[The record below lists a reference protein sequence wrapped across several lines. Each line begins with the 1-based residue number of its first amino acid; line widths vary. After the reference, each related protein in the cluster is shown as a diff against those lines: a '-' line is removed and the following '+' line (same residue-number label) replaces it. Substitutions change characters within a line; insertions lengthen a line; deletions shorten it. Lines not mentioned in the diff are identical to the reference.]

1 MNILYHRIIVTIL
14 IIQFGLSQDTTTADQ
29 IEDPFQIVEED
40 TATLTA
46 LDTTLIPI
54 PELRDDKDTL
64 AILPPGKPFFN
75 YDLDIKNLQNQIDSL
90 RAMVKVFE
98 KYKSMP
104 TVDEDIINLIKV
116 PDLQHRIELTNG
128 TVVLGEIIDENADE
142 LFIQTT
148 LGRLV
153 ITKDKVISVQQERTP
168 GPKVEMVGDP
178 FVNAYP
184 DREEIIGTVINNGEL
199 RADFVRTE
207 ANLWSPTTQLI
218 VKDSAFVDGNMI
230 TYKSGVISDTS
241 IDPGQ
246 TASFKIVIQKPL
258 KPEVQYRTYDI
269 RWTRTN

>member
-1 MNILYHRIIVTIL
+1 MYHRIIVTIL
-14 IIQFGLSQDTTTADQ
+14 LIQFGLAQDTTTTDQ
-29 IEDPFQIVEED
+29 IEDPFEIMEED
-40 TATLTA
+40 TATDTVS
-46 LDTTLIPI
+46 DTTLIPI

-64 AILPPGKPFFN
+64 AILPLGKPFFN
-75 YDLDIKNLQNQIDSL
+75 YDSDIKQLQSQIDSL

-98 KYKSMP
+98 KYQSMP

-116 PDLQHRIELTNG
+116 PNFQHRIELTNG

-153 ITKDKVISVQQERTP
+153 ITKDKVISVQQERAP
-168 GPKVEMVGDP
+168 GPKVELVGDP

-184 DREEIIGTVINNGEL
+184 DREEIIGTVINSGEI

-218 VKDSAFVDGNMI
+218 VKDSAFVDGSMI

-246 TASFKIVIQKPL
+246 TASFRIVIQKPL
-258 KPEVQYRTYDI
+258 KPVVQYRTYDI

>member
-1 MNILYHRIIVTIL
+1 MIIHEHLFSDLTRDTANNDSVLNDVELCYRELMRYKESGGISL
-14 IIQFGLSQDTTTADQ
+14 IDQTTAGLRGHDH
-29 IEDPFQIVEED
+29 DLLED
-40 TATLTA
+40 THAVAVRKMAEKTGLN
-46 LDTTLIPI
+46 I
-54 PELRDDKDTL
+54 
-64 AILPPGKPFFN
+64 ILGAGW
-75 YDLDIKNLQNQIDSL
+75 Y
-90 RAMVKVFE
+90 RAPYYE
-98 KYKSMP
+98 KKLYRMK
-104 TVDEDIINLIKV
+104 T
-116 PDLQHRIELTNG
+116 
-128 TVVLGEIIDENADE
+128 DENADE

-153 ITKDKVISVQQERTP
+153 ITKDKVISVQEERTP

-269 RWTRTN
+269 SWTRTN